1 MIANYLIVIVN
12 AQRLGSVNVPIVNPA
27 AEFCRLGRRRAAVN
41 DGDENGGDDGSAIP
55 AVGTITRSARRQ
67 RGTILITVMTSRR
80 WNTERAGQ

>member
-1 MIANYLIVIVN
+1 MNLV
-12 AQRLGSVNVPIVNPA
+12 VNPA
-27 AEFCRLGRRRAAVN
+27 AALCLILSEGRQDATVN
-41 DGDENGGDDGSAIP
+41 DGDENGGDDGSTIP